1 MWWNTLGCAYRVWQE
16 ARSQLQED
24 QKEIRVLAMS
34 RWRGRGHLIWHKK
47 SQHLQGGLLY
57 HVKTQM
63 AKGMVVDLDMVVYFC
78 PPSTLTYIHTT
89 ICGHMETTRRL
100 ILR

>member
-1 MWWNTLGCAYRVWQE
+1 
-16 ARSQLQED
+16 
-24 QKEIRVLAMS
+24 
-34 RWRGRGHLIWHKK
+34 
-47 SQHLQGGLLY
+47 
-57 HVKTQM
+57 M